1 MAQPAHQNGAKPE
14 VKVSAAEV
22 EAAVEAAA
30 KAAKLPTA
38 EVIGKQPMTQIF
50 QGMYWCNVCTAG
62 MNCEAALDMHLKGK
76 KHLSKLKR
84 VDSTMFLPH
93 EPLGPL
99 SKGPSKMKSSKKPQ
113 AAKVAVGATGAA
125 CAATEEKSFKCDICD
140 CEFNNEIPYQAHMVG
155 KKHQKKVNA
164 PAINSMNS
172 RFSCALCQ
180 FVGNSPTH
188 LEAHLQGKNH
198 AKKAGLPA
206 PPPGPAQAPPTS
218 EKRKKPYPNR
228 HHPYFNAREHR
239 EKKSSSYPSN
249 SSSTYDSSYNPSSYN
264 TSSTSTSSSS
274 AYTTSGGGFTSGG
287 YYQAGSTTVSQVK
300 PASSLTSA
308 DTANPAAYATGIVG
322 NYGFSLYDK

>member
-1 MAQPAHQNGAKPE
+1 MAEPAKQNGAKPE
-14 VKVSAAEV
+14 ANIKVSVAEV

-62 MNCEAALDMHLKGK
+62 MNCETALDMHLQGK
-76 KHLSKLKR
+76 KHKAKLHR

-99 SKGPSKMKSSKKPQ
+99 SKGPGMMKSNKTKKK
-113 AAKVAVGATGAA
+113 ASAGS
-125 CAATEEKSFKCDICD
+125 AATAAAVEPSFKCDICD
-140 CEFNNEIPYQAHMVG
+140 CEFNNEIPYKAHMSG

-188 LEAHLQGKNH
+188 LEAHLQGKSH
-198 AKKAGLPA
+198 AKKAGLPP
-206 PPPGPAQAPPTS
+206 PPPGPAQAPPS
-218 EKRKKPYPNR
+218 AEKKKKPHRYN
-228 HHPYFNAREHR
+228 PYFNAREHR
-239 EKKSSSYPSN
+239 EKKSSSYHSN
-249 SSSTYDSSYNPSSYN
+249 STNHSTSTYDNSYNSSSYN
-264 TSSTSTSSSS
+264 TSSS

-287 YYQAGSTTVSQVK
+287 YYQADSTNLSQVK

-308 DTANPAAYATGIVG
+308 DSANPAAYATGIVG